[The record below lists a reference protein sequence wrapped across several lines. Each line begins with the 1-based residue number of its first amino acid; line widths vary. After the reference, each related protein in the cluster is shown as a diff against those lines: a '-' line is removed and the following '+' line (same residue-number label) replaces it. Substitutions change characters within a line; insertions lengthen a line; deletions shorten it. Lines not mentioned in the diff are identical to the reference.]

1 MKKTNQLVYIFFA
14 NVHFIYHVRY
24 KTLSSNVGF
33 VYADETETCLNF
45 VILPAEQL
53 IYNSYE
59 TT

>member
-33 VYADETETCLNF
+33 VYADETETCLKL
-45 VILPAEQL
+45 VTLTEEQL
-53 IYNSYE
+53 IYNS
-59 TT
+59 